1 MVHASMEFIR
11 TAQISSYMTGNQKLT
26 VSDHS
31 MAKQKLHVCRDIKMI
46 IILKMHNVAL
56 ES

>member
-1 MVHASMEFIR
+1 MVHASKEFIR

-26 VSDHS
+26 VTDHS